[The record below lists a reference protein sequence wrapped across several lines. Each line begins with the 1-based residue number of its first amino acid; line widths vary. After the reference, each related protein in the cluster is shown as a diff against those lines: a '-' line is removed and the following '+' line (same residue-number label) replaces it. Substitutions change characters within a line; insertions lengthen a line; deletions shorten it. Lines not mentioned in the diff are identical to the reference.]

1 MIVEEDKLEKLDDS
15 WIQDFDKIDKPYEDF
30 YKENVYYVPINI
42 FYINKNNE
50 IDKITNEIF
59 FMKNHNLVSREEII
73 DIIKRNSLY
82 NKNMYSLLSILK
94 YNITINPEEVT
105 YFLSI
110 KDNDNDNDNEFMGY
124 YDNKFLTTLQH
135 IDAIVFEPTISMFQD
150 LNTLIIIFYEKCKEN
165 IKKNTVNNYTKKI
178 YLIKSEK
185 KKYSKTFRNL

>member
-1 MIVEEDKLEKLDDS
+1 MIAEEDKLEKLDDS
-15 WIQDFDKIDKPYEDF
+15 WIQDFDKIDKPYQDF

-42 FYINKNNE
+42 FYVNKDNE

-59 FMKNHNLVSREEII
+59 FMKNYNLISREEII
-73 DIIKRNSLY
+73 DIIKHNSLY

-110 KDNDNDNDNEFMGY
+110 KDNELIDCYN
-124 YDNKFLTTLQH
+124 NKFLTTLQH
-135 IDAIVFEPTISMFQD
+135 IDAVVFEPTISMFQD
-150 LNTLIIIFYEKCKEN
+150 LNTLIIIFYEKDKEN
-165 IKKNTVNNYTKKI
+165 VKKNNINNYTKKI